1 MCINVQRC
9 EVENKIESKYIIKDN
24 DIFYKMTEL
33 NSSSNTFTTATI
45 GDSSAAIANA
55 ISIAANNAN
64 ASFTTLNKILCL
76 RNAHPRDANI
86 HFEEEGHKY
95 TILDVGGPSSDYT
108 SVTTWNHSNFP
119 HFEADLII
127 KRMMSGKSWKEGHKY
142 WGLSA
147 DQIKN
152 LWNANRDN
160 ASGAGTKLHYEIECF
175 MNSKVLKFDYTH
187 LELLQQYQI
196 LVKYEKR
203 YLDFGVEWSYFLK
216 FVADFP
222 ELKPYRTEWTV
233 YHEELKLAGSIDMVY
248 ENPDG
253 TISIYDWKRAAEIT
267 CVNAWNKYAITPCI
281 SHMPDSNFWHY
292 ALQLNTYKA
301 ILESKYGKI
310 VRDLYL
316 VRLHPDTEE
325 KTYELIR
332 IPDLKYEIQ
341 DLFILFKK
349 L

>member
-1 MCINVQRC
+1 MI
-9 EVENKIESKYIIKDN
+9 YL
-24 DIFYKMTEL
+24 YKMTDL
-33 NSSSNTFTTATI
+33 NSSSTNVFATAN
-45 GDSSAAIANA
+45 ANANA
-55 ISIAANNAN
+55 IDNISSFTSI
-64 ASFTTLNKILCL
+64 TTLNTILCV

-95 TILDVGGPSSDYT
+95 TINDGSNRSYT
-108 SVTTWNHSNFP
+108 SVTTWNHSHFP

-147 DQIKN
+147 EQIKD

-160 ASGAGTKLHYEIECF
+160 ASGAGTRLHYEIECF

-196 LVKYEKR
+196 LVKYDKR
-203 YLDFGVEWSYFLK
+203 YLGFGIEWSYFLK
-216 FVADFP
+216 FIEDFP

-248 ENPDG
+248 ENSDG
-253 TISIYDWKRAAEIT
+253 TLSIYDWKRAADIT
-267 CVNAWNKYAITPCI
+267 RVNVWNKYALTPCI

-301 ILESKYGKI
+301 ILESKYGKV

-316 VRLHPDTEE
+316 VKLHPDSEE

-341 DLFILFKK
+341 DLFILLRKV
-349 L
+349 